1 MQKNTEVMKMAITDL
16 IATIFISLLIFVLV
30 ISYFIIK
37 FKVVDYE
44 TEIQKNQKEIRDLNE
59 KISKLKA
66 KKPRKKEIKKSV

>member
-1 MQKNTEVMKMAITDL
+1 MAITDL
-16 IATIFISLLIFVLV
+16 ITTIFISLLVFVLV

-44 TEIQKNQKEIRDLNE
+44 TEIQKNQKEIRDLSE

-66 KKPRKKEIKKSV
+66 RKPRKKEIKKSV

>member
-1 MQKNTEVMKMAITDL
+1 MAITDL
-16 IATIFISLLIFVLV
+16 IATIFISLLVFVLV

-37 FKVVDYE
+37 FKIVDYE

-66 KKPRKKEIKKSV
+66 RKPRKKEIKKSV

>member
-1 MQKNTEVMKMAITDL
+1 MAITDL
-16 IATIFISLLIFVLV
+16 IATIFISLLVFVLV

-59 KISKLKA
+59 KISELKA
-66 KKPRKKEIKKSV
+66 RKPRKKEIKKSV

>member
-1 MQKNTEVMKMAITDL
+1 MAITDL
-16 IATIFISLLIFVLV
+16 IATIFISLLVFVLV

-66 KKPRKKEIKKSV
+66 RKPRKKEIRKSV

>member
-1 MQKNTEVMKMAITDL
+1 MAITDL
-16 IATIFISLLIFVLV
+16 IATIFISLLVFVLV

-59 KISKLKA
+59 KISKLKTKKA
-66 KKPRKKEIKKSV
+66 KKGVSKKCQ

>member
-1 MQKNTEVMKMAITDL
+1 MAITDL
-16 IATIFISLLIFVLV
+16 IATIFISLLAFVLV

-44 TEIQKNQKEIRDLNE
+44 MEIQKNQKEIRDLNE

-66 KKPRKKEIKKSV
+66 RKPRKKEIKKSV

>member
-1 MQKNTEVMKMAITDL
+1 MAITDL

>member
-1 MQKNTEVMKMAITDL
+1 MAITDL
-16 IATIFISLLIFVLV
+16 IATIFISLLVFVLV

-44 TEIQKNQKEIRDLNE
+44 MEIQKNQKEIRDLNE

-66 KKPRKKEIKKSV
+66 RKPRKKEIKKGV

>member
-1 MQKNTEVMKMAITDL
+1 MAITDL
-16 IATIFISLLIFVLV
+16 IATIFISLLVFVLV

-37 FKVVDYE
+37 FKAVDYE

-66 KKPRKKEIKKSV
+66 RKPRKKEIKKSV

>member
-16 IATIFISLLIFVLV
+16 IATIFISLLVFVLV

-66 KKPRKKEIKKSV
+66 RKPRKKEIKKSV

>member
-1 MQKNTEVMKMAITDL
+1 MKMAITDL
-16 IATIFISLLIFVLV
+16 IATIFISLLVFVLV

-66 KKPRKKEIKKSV
+66 RKPRKKEIKKSV

>member
-1 MQKNTEVMKMAITDL
+1 MAITDL
-16 IATIFISLLIFVLV
+16 IATIFISLLVFALV

-66 KKPRKKEIKKSV
+66 RKPRKKEIKKSV

>member
-1 MQKNTEVMKMAITDL
+1 MAITDL
-16 IATIFISLLIFVLV
+16 IATIFISLLVFVLV

-66 KKPRKKEIKKSV
+66 RKPRKKEIKKSV

>member
-1 MQKNTEVMKMAITDL
+1 MAITDL
-16 IATIFISLLIFVLV
+16 IATIFISLLVFVLV

-44 TEIQKNQKEIRDLNE
+44 SEIQKNQKEIRDLNE

-66 KKPRKKEIKKSV
+66 RKPRKKEIKKSV

>member
-1 MQKNTEVMKMAITDL
+1 MAITDL
-16 IATIFISLLIFVLV
+16 IATIFISLLVFVLV

-66 KKPRKKEIKKSV
+66 RKPRKKEIKKKCLKNICN

>member
-1 MQKNTEVMKMAITDL
+1 MAITDL
-16 IATIFISLLIFVLV
+16 IATIFISLLVFVLV

-66 KKPRKKEIKKSV
+66 KKPRKKEIKKRV

>member
-1 MQKNTEVMKMAITDL
+1 MKMAITDL
-16 IATIFISLLIFVLV
+16 IATIFISLLVFVLV

>member
-1 MQKNTEVMKMAITDL
+1 MAITDL
-16 IATIFISLLIFVLV
+16 IATIFISLLVYVLV

-66 KKPRKKEIKKSV
+66 RKPRKKEIKKSV

>member
-1 MQKNTEVMKMAITDL
+1 MAITDL
-16 IATIFISLLIFVLV
+16 IATIFISLLVFVLV

-44 TEIQKNQKEIRDLNE
+44 MEIQKNQKEIRDLNE

>member
-1 MQKNTEVMKMAITDL
+1 MAITDL
-16 IATIFISLLIFVLV
+16 IATIFISLLVFVLV

-44 TEIQKNQKEIRDLNE
+44 TEIQKYQKGIRDLNE

-66 KKPRKKEIKKSV
+66 RKPRKKEIKKSV

>member
-1 MQKNTEVMKMAITDL
+1 MAITDL
-16 IATIFISLLIFVLV
+16 IATIFISLLVFVLV
-30 ISYFIIK
+30 INYFIIK

-66 KKPRKKEIKKSV
+66 RKPRKKEIKKSV

>member
-1 MQKNTEVMKMAITDL
+1 MAITDL
-16 IATIFISLLIFVLV
+16 IATIFISLLVFVLV

-66 KKPRKKEIKKSV
+66 RKPRRKEIKKSV

>member
-1 MQKNTEVMKMAITDL
+1 MAITDL
-16 IATIFISLLIFVLV
+16 IATIFISLLVFVLV

-66 KKPRKKEIKKSV
+66 RKLRKKEIKKSV

>member
-1 MQKNTEVMKMAITDL
+1 MAITDL
-16 IATIFISLLIFVLV
+16 IATIFISLLVFVLV

-66 KKPRKKEIKKSV
+66 RKPRKKEIKKNV

>member
-1 MQKNTEVMKMAITDL
+1 MAITDL
-16 IATIFISLLIFVLV
+16 IATIFISLLVFVLV

-66 KKPRKKEIKKSV
+66 RKPRKKEIKKSA

>member
-1 MQKNTEVMKMAITDL
+1 MAITDL
-16 IATIFISLLIFVLV
+16 IATIFISLLVFVLV

-44 TEIQKNQKEIRDLNE
+44 TEIQKSQKEIRDLNE

-66 KKPRKKEIKKSV
+66 RKPRKKEIKKSV

>member
-1 MQKNTEVMKMAITDL
+1 MAITDL
-16 IATIFISLLIFVLV
+16 IATIFISLLVFVLV

-66 KKPRKKEIKKSV
+66 RKPKKKEIKKSV

>member
-1 MQKNTEVMKMAITDL
+1 MAITDL
-16 IATIFISLLIFVLV
+16 IATIFISLLVFVLV
-30 ISYFIIK
+30 IGYFIIK

-66 KKPRKKEIKKSV
+66 RKPRKKEIKKSV

>member
-1 MQKNTEVMKMAITDL
+1 MAITDL
-16 IATIFISLLIFVLV
+16 IATIFIFLLVFVLV
-30 ISYFIIK
+30 ISYFTIK

-66 KKPRKKEIKKSV
+66 RKPRKKEIKKSV

>member
-1 MQKNTEVMKMAITDL
+1 MAITDL
-16 IATIFISLLIFVLV
+16 IATIFISLLVFVLV

-44 TEIQKNQKEIRDLNE
+44 TEIQKNHKEIRDLNE

-66 KKPRKKEIKKSV
+66 RKPRKKEIKKSV

>member
-1 MQKNTEVMKMAITDL
+1 ML
-16 IATIFISLLIFVLV
+16 TIFISLLVFVLV

-66 KKPRKKEIKKSV
+66 RKPRKKEIKKSV

>member
-1 MQKNTEVMKMAITDL
+1 MAITDL
-16 IATIFISLLIFVLV
+16 IATIFISLLVFVLV

-59 KISKLKA
+59 KISKLKT
-66 KKPRKKEIKKSV
+66 KKTKKGVSKKCQ

>member
-1 MQKNTEVMKMAITDL
+1 MAITDL
-16 IATIFISLLIFVLV
+16 IATIFISLLVFVLV

>member
-1 MQKNTEVMKMAITDL
+1 MAITDL
-16 IATIFISLLIFVLV
+16 IATIFISLLVFVLV

-66 KKPRKKEIKKSV
+66 RKPRKKEIKKSI

>member
-1 MQKNTEVMKMAITDL
+1 MEIIIV
-16 IATIFISLLIFVLV
+16 IATIFISLLVFVLV

-66 KKPRKKEIKKSV
+66 RKPRKKEIKKSV

>member
-1 MQKNTEVMKMAITDL
+1 MKMAITDL